1 MTLAT
6 IPMVP
11 FVVLCDP
18 LCGHVLT
25 HSFHYL
31 SSIFNTTHYREKG
44 HKKFSLF
51 LSLLGHLLLL
61 LQVALTLTV
70 TYRILSGAG

>member
-1 MTLAT
+1 MTIGDDTCYYSYGPLCG
-6 IPMVP
+6 PMWSY
-11 FVVLCDP
+11 VVLCDP

-44 HKKFSLF
+44 HKKFSLSV
-51 LSLLGHLLLL
+51 SLYDD
-61 LQVALTLTV
+61 TC
-70 TYRILSGAG
+70 YYFR